1 VERGDEDAPIKRYPV
16 RSEARYLG
24 NPRVLTPCE
33 IDFSVVKVSLFSIG
47 YTRSQVSGAQRI
59 KMLGY

>member
-16 RSEARYLG
+16 LSEALYLE
-24 NPRVLTPCE
+24 NPRVLTPFE
-33 IDFSVVKVSLFSIG
+33 IDVGLVKVALLSTG
-47 YTRSQVSGAQRI
+47 YTRSQVSCAQRI